1 MRCNLT
7 IDHGCP
13 MLSHCK
19 DASPPPSIRHA
30 ITPMLV
36 YQLYQSKQS
45 KQSKQ
50 STHDRILW
58 PLACPFSSCFSSHSH
73 GTLRAKTSRTGW
85 RSSAA
90 IRIALR
96 YLYDSSVSVESCF
109 EALLLRHSHRFAD
122 CFALLT
128 CVITLFSLTLILWGL
143 LDLRL
148 HVGKRR
154 GSLQDYAYIRYTG
167 FTDYRFR
174 YY

>member
-13 MLSHCK
+13 MLFHCK
-19 DASPPPSIRHA
+19 DASPPSIRHA

-36 YQLYQSKQS
+36 YQS

-73 GTLRAKTSRTGW
+73 GTLRAKTNRTGW

-109 EALLLRHSHRFAD
+109 WGTVAKTLAQIRRLFCTPNLRYHIICSDIDPLRAFRFKAA
-122 CFALLT
+122 CWETEGKFA
-128 CVITLFSLTLILWGL
+128 GL
-143 LDLRL
+143 CI
-148 HVGKRR
+148 
-154 GSLQDYAYIRYTG
+154 Y
-167 FTDYRFR
+167 
-174 YY
+174 